1 VLSTGGKDNEGFLW
15 SSTNSAPLLPAS
27 FPMLPDK
34 AGHVIGIDPAAP
46 VSFLCFSFLLNAVE
60 AALLYVNLAG
70 FEPLW
75 MPTAWQ
81 LYSSSFFS
89 SFLIQCMMSQGWLGI
104 CYVLENDLE
113 HLYLVL
119 LSLP

>member
-1 VLSTGGKDNEGFLW
+1 
-15 SSTNSAPLLPAS
+15 
-27 FPMLPDK
+27 MLPDK

-89 SFLIQCMMSQGWLGI
+89 SFFDTVYDEPRLAW
-104 CYVLENDLE
+104 DLLCTGE
-113 HLYLVL
+113 
-119 LSLP
+119 